1 MANFYF
7 KSLIYLFLFL
17 LFNGLLIDFL
27 VKKILN
33 NWITKI
39 NEIIEQISCDKNID
53 SMDFPTSLK
62 KFYDALCKL
71 QRVLNKS
78 KKRHNQII
86 KIIDT
91 IAINIDLDKFLSEFL
106 PQVLDIT
113 ESLCSAF
120 YLVNHFTNKLE
131 LKYSIGF
138 NKNIYQEFD
147 LQANEFLQINQDIK
161 IINDIP
167 NDSVYIIKG
176 FTGKVK
182 PKSLMIVSVINKN
195 ELIGILILASI
206 YNYTDAQIEIINSIR
221 SYLSIAIENGKNIE
235 KKDRLINELSF
246 QNKLIQDLNDELEAK
261 IKNLN
266 KK

>member
-1 MANFYF
+1 M
-7 KSLIYLFLFL
+7 
-17 LFNGLLIDFL
+17 
-27 VKKILN
+27 
-33 NWITKI
+33 
-39 NEIIEQISCDKNID
+39 
-53 SMDFPTSLK
+53 
-62 KFYDALCKL
+62 
-71 QRVLNKS
+71 
-78 KKRHNQII
+78 
-86 KIIDT
+86 
-91 IAINIDLDKFLSEFL
+91 
-106 PQVLDIT
+106 
-113 ESLCSAF
+113 
-120 YLVNHFTNKLE
+120 
-131 LKYSIGF
+131 
-138 NKNIYQEFD
+138 
-147 LQANEFLQINQDIK
+147 QANEFLQINQDIK